1 MQESRPRLLHLHN
14 LRGLDRIAT
23 KVWQL
28 WPSHC
33 RVSWP
38 VFRLTL
44 LRPHAQASRWA
55 PCTLLMLKSACRHHD
70 PSRRL
75 CDHCN
80 SCRRRHQRHPV
91 RAILS
96 FVSREKRTMPRS
108 PHHHRRHRQ
117 LLPQLIPQM
126 RMSLASDPLRSC
138 PQSGQR
144 EGKPSFLPSLAVVAA
159 RASCLPLRWWLA
171 RSEARMAS
179 RVEATQVKCLSR
191 SLFHR
196 PRGVHFVVGPLRGS
210 AQRMAQ
216 PSYGPRFKPR
226 LRCSRVAVGGASAS
240 ATAVRAAACMTQMR
254 AHQKKSQKT

>member
-1 MQESRPRLLHLHN
+1 MGAVHSSSKLVHDGYDSDTTDSDMGSLVDWSSTSSSNEDGRVRESREAHR
-14 LRGLDRIAT
+14 AT
-23 KVWQL
+23 ATQ
-28 WPSHC
+28 PSPPPTLP
-33 RVSWP
+33 SAASP
-38 VFRLTL
+38 VD
-44 LRPHAQASRWA
+44 S
-55 PCTLLMLKSACRHHD
+55 SD
-70 PSRRL
+70 
-75 CDHCN
+75 
-80 SCRRRHQRHPV
+80 
-91 RAILS
+91 
-96 FVSREKRTMPRS
+96 
-108 PHHHRRHRQ
+108 
-117 LLPQLIPQM
+117 

-144 EGKPSFLPSLAVVAA
+144 ESKPSFPPSLAVVAA

-226 LRCSRVAVGGASAS
+226 LRWSRVAVGGASAS
-240 ATAVRAAACMTQMR
+240 ATAVSAAAYMTQMR